1 MTPSSIDVAVVGAG
15 PCGLAVGAAAA
26 RAGLTIRLFDRG
38 PIVSSIAGYPTY
50 MTFFSTPE
58 RLEIEGVPF
67 VVADAKPTRRE
78 ALVYYRRVAEH
89 FGLEVRQY
97 EEVTGIEGTAGK
109 FVLHSQ
115 ARDGT
120 AAETRARAVAL
131 AVGSFHEPNLLDVPG
146 EELDKVFHEFR
157 EPYPYFDQDVLVVGG
172 GNSAVETALDLFRA
186 GARVTIVHFESKLDR
201 GVKPW
206 VLPDITNRIA
216 AEQIAVRWRHRVE
229 RISARSV
236 ILADVDSGERSELAN
251 DWVFAMTGWR
261 ADYRFLERV
270 GVEIDPET
278 GIPRHDA
285 ETMETNVAGIFIA
298 GVIAAGLDAN
308 RIFIENG
315 RHHGGKIVRAML
327 DDAGG

>member
-1 MTPSSIDVAVVGAG
+1 MI
-15 PCGLAVGAAAA
+15 
-26 RAGLTIRLFDRG
+26 
-38 PIVSSIAGYPTY
+38 
-50 MTFFSTPE
+50 FFSTPE

-97 EEVTGIEGTAGK
+97 EEVLGIEGAEGS
-109 FVLHSQ
+109 FVLHSR
-115 ARDGT
+115 ARDGA

-131 AVGSFHEPNLLDVPG
+131 AIGSFYEPNLLGVPG

-157 EPYPYFDQDVLVVGG
+157 EPYPYSDQDVLVVGG

-261 ADYRFLERV
+261 ADYGFLERV

-278 GIPRHDA
+278 GIPRHDP
-285 ETMETNVAGIFIA
+285 ETMETNVPGLYIA

-308 RIFIENG
+308 KIFIENG
-315 RHHGGKIVRAML
+315 RHHGQKIVQAL
-327 DDAGG
+327 LG

>member
-1 MTPSSIDVAVVGAG
+1 MQ
-15 PCGLAVGAAAA
+15 
-26 RAGLTIRLFDRG
+26 AGLTVRLFDRG

-50 MTFFSTPE
+50 MIFFSTPE

-78 ALVYYRRVAEH
+78 ALVYYRRVAQH
-89 FGLEVRQY
+89 FDLDVRQY
-97 EEVTGIEGTAGK
+97 EEVTEIEGARGS
-109 FVLHSQ
+109 FVLHSR

-120 AAETRARAVAL
+120 ASETRARAVAL
-131 AVGSFHEPNLLDVPG
+131 AIGSFHEPNPLGVPG
-146 EELDKVFHEFR
+146 EESDKVFHEFR

-186 GARVTIVHFESKLDR
+186 GARVTIVHFESELDR

-236 ILADVDSGERSELAN
+236 ILADVDSGECSELAN

-261 ADYRFLERV
+261 ADYGFLERV

-278 GIPRHDA
+278 GIPRHDP
-285 ETMETNVAGIFIA
+285 ETMETNVPGLYIA

-308 RIFIENG
+308 KIFIENG
-315 RHHGGKIVRAML
+315 RHHGQKIVQAL
-327 DDAGG
+327 LG